1 MAVKPQK
8 VMVNLNMDNEKIYD
22 IISRV
27 LLIIAPLM
35 GLVHALFF
43 KEALWLVQLMGL
55 LFLGWAVLNAIR
67 KYRKGNRKLYFYI
80 SDALIIAGSVY
91 IIIMP

>member
-1 MAVKPQK
+1 M
-8 VMVNLNMDNEKIYD
+8 NLYMDNEKIYD

-35 GLVHALFF
+35 GLVRALFF

-67 KYRKGNRKLYFYI
+67 KYREGYRKLYFYI